1 MDNWRHDA
9 VCEMQMHNIICIKK
23 KSVDALRTYRRAHEK
38 TMTRL
43 KGTPAPRLGQRE
55 LVYLHCLQQLKNH
68 SIINGN

>member
-38 TMTRL
+38 NNDTLKRHPRPPTWATRIGVPSL
-43 KGTPAPRLGQRE
+43 PSTNKKL
-55 LVYLHCLQQLKNH
+55 
-68 SIINGN
+68 